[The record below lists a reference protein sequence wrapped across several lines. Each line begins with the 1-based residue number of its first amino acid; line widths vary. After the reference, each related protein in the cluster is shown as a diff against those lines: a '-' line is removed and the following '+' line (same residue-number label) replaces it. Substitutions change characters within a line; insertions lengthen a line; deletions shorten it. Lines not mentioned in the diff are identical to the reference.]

1 MSGATSVA
9 PGLNRTQAVSMDS
22 GIHAMHK
29 IHCAGWHGTRLTD
42 R

>member
-29 IHCAGWHGTRLTD
+29 IHTVPGGMAPA
-42 R
+42 